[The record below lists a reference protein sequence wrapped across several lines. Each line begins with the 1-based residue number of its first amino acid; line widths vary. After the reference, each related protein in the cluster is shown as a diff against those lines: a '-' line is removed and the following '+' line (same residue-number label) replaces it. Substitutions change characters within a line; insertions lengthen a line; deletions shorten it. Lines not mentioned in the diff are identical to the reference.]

1 MELFRQEIIW
11 ECFGKMCYHRD
22 EVRFITRNNQETSI
36 KRSLLRFFS
45 PLFNNMLGGIL
56 HRNQDILVHLPQV
69 EKATLVKLFDLLRG
83 GVSLFPTP
91 GDILDDDIEDIRSAA
106 QMLGFHGLSL
116 GGFDR
121 IPASDVFGEEALDL
135 VREVEPL
142 DFSMKKEVFEE
153 TDDVDQ
159 LYETNSELEEKF
171 FADSFPSKEREEF
184 LQLKPSCQE
193 KLTSAGGEEAK
204 TPAVCGSVSGHSSVP
219 PGCHSLP
226 PTPEYSP
233 PKAKERDSRK
243 AGLVESDQEI
253 ESSRSKAPENVKNDH
268 KVVTKRQGQ
277 EDRDTD
283 RSVSKERSRGTKRG
297 IERISE
303 NRVSRSRDSGS
314 TRSALLPKPD
324 QDKWKEEEGESYRSK
339 RKALLPKPE
348 EARERERLISEEGG
362 EKSRSKR
369 KALLPKPELREEA
382 GPPISSLPE
391 LQYIYENKY
400 HNLCRTPHRRIDLC
414 PAAPVHEPC
423 GRRHSYAMDCQGSWM
438 SLNKFESV
446 ASRWPTSKMI
456 AERMAEEGTEREE
469 RKRRRQLV
477 SEGKNADCCLDWN
490 FGICDSLS
498 CKRRHR
504 CSFIEYSG
512 TGDMT
517 PCLGRHKAREHR
529 EDPSFNCRR

>member
-1 MELFRQEIIW
+1 
-11 ECFGKMCYHRD
+11 MCYHKD

-69 EKATLVKLFDLLRG
+69 EKVTLVKLFDLLRG
-83 GVSLFPTP
+83 GVSLLPSP
-91 GDILDDDIEDIRSAA
+91 GDILAEDIEDIRSAA

-135 VREVEPL
+135 VREVQPL

-153 TDDVDQ
+153 TDGVEQ
-159 LYETNSELEEKF
+159 LYETTSELEEKF
-171 FADSFPSKEREEF
+171 FADSFPRREKEESQQPE
-184 LQLKPSCQE
+184 PSCQE
-193 KLTSAGGEEAK
+193 KLTSAGEEAK
-204 TPAVCGSVSGHSSVP
+204 TPSVCGSVEGHSSVP
-219 PGCHSLP
+219 AGCHSLSVSLP

-233 PKAKERDSRK
+233 PKAKERDGRK
-243 AGLVESDQEI
+243 AGRVERDH
-253 ESSRSKAPENVKNDH
+253 ESSKSKAPEKVKNDH

-277 EDRDTD
+277 EERDTG
-283 RSVSKERSRGTKRG
+283 RSHSKERSRGTKRG

-303 NRVSRSRDSGS
+303 SRGSRSRDSGS
-314 TRSALLPKPD
+314 TRKALLPKPD
-324 QDKWKEEEGESYRSK
+324 QERSKERSTSEEGGESYRSK

-348 EARERERLISEEGG
+348 EARERERLISDEGG

-369 KALLPKPELREEA
+369 KALLPKPELSEEV

-391 LQYIYENKY
+391 LQYIYEYKY

-423 GRRHSYAMDCQGSWM
+423 GRRHSYAMDCQGTWM
-438 SLNKFESV
+438 TLNKFESV
-446 ASRWPTSKMI
+446 ASRWPTSRMI
-456 AERMAEEGTEREE
+456 AERITEEGPEREE
-469 RKRRRQLV
+469 RKRRRLLV

-504 CSFIEYSG
+504 CSFIEYDG

-529 EDPSFNCRR
+529 KDPSFNCRR